1 VLGLNNFRNLSTI
14 TRGLRSRLSNSAT
27 KPPRNPIRWSPVLD
41 SLDRTAEASSASLPG
56 LKPTGVTPVAL
67 RVPARD
73 AIGTPVRIRT
83 NPSFNGTMGTTSTE
97 ANPEVET
104 AIKVAVEKALEA
116 KIAGTIDIQVVL
128 TSTLADVDPTS
139 ERAIYNH
146 YGFVAVTATGKTSD
160 GAGISLNGEY
170 YVSSGELSM
179 VEIALGSDVVD

>member
-14 TRGLRSRLSNSAT
+14 TRGLRSRLSNPAT
-27 KPPRNPIRWSPVLD
+27 RPSRNPIRWSPVLD
-41 SLDRTAEASSASLPG
+41 SLDRTAGTSSASLPG
-56 LKPTGVTPVAL
+56 LKPIALTSVAL
-67 RVPARD
+67 RTPASD
-73 AIGTPVRIRT
+73 ATGTPVRIRT
-83 NPSFNGTMGTTSTE
+83 NPNFDGTMGTTSTE

-116 KIAGTIDIQVVL
+116 KVAGATDIQVVL

-146 YGFVAVTATGKTSD
+146 YGFVAVTATGRTS
-160 GAGISLNGEY
+160 AGEAITLNGEY

-179 VEIALGSDVVD
+179 VEIALGSDVID